1 MLTFD
6 LMMAEMDDDA
16 VYVVVIAVV
25 ALTAGTLNHFDEAI
39 AVATNYSRD
48 WNDLQEIRL
57 LG

>member
-1 MLTFD
+1 
-6 LMMAEMDDDA
+6 MMAEMDDDA

-25 ALTAGTLNHFDEAI
+25 ALTAGTLNRFDEAS
-39 AVATNYSRD
+39 AVATNYSQD

>member
-1 MLTFD
+1 
-6 LMMAEMDDDA
+6 MMAEMDDDA

-25 ALTAGTLNHFDEAI
+25 ALTAGTLNHFDEAL

>member
-1 MLTFD
+1 
-6 LMMAEMDDDA
+6 MMAEMDDDA

-25 ALTAGTLNHFDEAI
+25 ALTAGTLNHFAGAI

-48 WNDLQEIRL
+48 RNDLQEIRL